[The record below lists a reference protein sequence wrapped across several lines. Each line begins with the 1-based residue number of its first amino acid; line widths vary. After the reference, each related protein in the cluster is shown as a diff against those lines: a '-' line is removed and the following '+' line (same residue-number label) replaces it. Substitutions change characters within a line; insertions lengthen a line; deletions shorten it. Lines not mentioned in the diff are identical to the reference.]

1 MLLGRS
7 PGRGKCFARSK
18 MWIVIMV
25 EARRDAPHSVLA
37 KFNRNVE
44 FNMAT
49 PLKARGKYVVVRGGL
64 WGHRDATRVPICN
77 LPLASFISRF
87 LCRV

>member
-1 MLLGRS
+1 M
-7 PGRGKCFARSK
+7 
-18 MWIVIMV
+18 

-49 PLKARGKYVVVRGGL
+49 PLKAQGKYVVVRGGL
-64 WGHRDATRVPICN
+64 WGHRMSQVRN
-77 LPLASFISRF
+77 
-87 LCRV
+87 